1 LFDTTGRTTNISAGL
16 LNRYLTLTGYGYTM
30 MEERSENEKAFPV
43 ECVWCGSKIRED
55 KEEASGVCLKC
66 FYQILSN
73 HLRAQKR
80 TAYGEF
86 VSDR

>member
-1 LFDTTGRTTNISAGL
+1 MTQTRK
-16 LNRYLTLTGYGYTM
+16 
-30 MEERSENEKAFPV
+30 ERQQTFLV
-43 ECVWCGSKIRED
+43 QCIWCGAKIRD
-55 KEEASGVCLKC
+55 NKEEDSRGVCLKC

-80 TAYGEF
+80 TVYGEF

>member
-1 LFDTTGRTTNISAGL
+1 MRQRRKERTQTFVVQCS
-16 LNRYLTLTGYGYTM
+16 
-30 MEERSENEKAFPV
+30 
-43 ECVWCGSKIRED
+43 WCGSKIRD
-55 KEEASGVCLKC
+55 DKKEEANAVCLKC

-80 TAYGEF
+80 TVYGEF

>member
-1 LFDTTGRTTNISAGL
+1 MDERRRETEQTFLVQCSWCGAKIRAG
-16 LNRYLTLTGYGYTM
+16 
-30 MEERSENEKAFPV
+30 NEK
-43 ECVWCGSKIRED
+43 ETN
-55 KEEASGVCLKC
+55 GVCLNC

>member
-1 LFDTTGRTTNISAGL
+1 MNK
-16 LNRYLTLTGYGYTM
+16 
-30 MEERSENEKAFPV
+30 ERKETDKPFLV
-43 ECVWCGSKIRED
+43 QCIWCGSRIRED
-55 KEEASGVCLKC
+55 KEEEAKGVCLKC

>member
-1 LFDTTGRTTNISAGL
+1 MKESRK
-16 LNRYLTLTGYGYTM
+16 
-30 MEERSENEKAFPV
+30 ENKKNFLV
-43 ECVWCGSKIRED
+43 QCIWCGSEIRDDREED
-55 KEEASGVCLKC
+55 AKGVCLKC

-80 TAYGEF
+80 SAYGEF